1 MVSQIGTVWDPSD
14 SSCSGYLIG
23 TILMVPHLVGVWD
36 PSDLGVWDPSGP
48 SCSGCLGSQWCLM

>member
-1 MVSQIGTVWDPSD
+1 MVSQIGTVWDPTD

-23 TILMVPHLVGVWD
+23 TVLMVPHLVD

-48 SCSGCLGSQWCLM
+48 SCSGCLRSSGP